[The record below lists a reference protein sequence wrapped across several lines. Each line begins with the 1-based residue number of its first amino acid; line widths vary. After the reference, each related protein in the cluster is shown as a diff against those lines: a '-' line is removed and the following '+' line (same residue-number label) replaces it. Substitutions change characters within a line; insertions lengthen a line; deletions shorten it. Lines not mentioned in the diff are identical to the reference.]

1 MRRQVVKAGRNARK
15 GIYASKKIIVGSASF
30 GLAMAAAVWF
40 SGPVLADIGEPFLAE
55 KPKPQG
61 CTTHFNVPGKNGTMT
76 VQKAVNAAKRCGP
89 GVPIISIHVSNSVP
103 HQGSVVIKDIN
114 RHLEIIGV
122 DASGQP
128 PLDPKNRAIL
138 VPDVGKTCIDFQNK
152 DERITIAI
160 KNIKL
165 DAHDL
170 FRETC
175 VSVKSGRAIISDS
188 SVELHKTDLPAIKIV
203 GGTAT
208 IERSRIVKGSEG
220 VLIMGTRGDKPH
232 EIHENAFSG
241 QDVAIKSSLPTNI
254 VSNDFSGNKNKQSSI
269 VLTGGGSV
277 IANDISGPAFNP
289 EKHTFS
295 IDKSSIVI
303 DPQSGR
309 KDYVLR
315 NNTVSGGHG
324 YGVYLKSRVE
334 GGEFTFNKLTDVPSC
349 GVSCAPYGEGSCLP
363 GDIRLTKATSEMKDK
378 DAKKKATK
386 AERRDRMCGF
396 SLVRDN
402 EVGGVRSRRGCF
414 RWFWQPPKPGC

>member
-1 MRRQVVKAGRNARK
+1 MRRQIVKAGRNARRRAHASRTAVMK
-15 GIYASKKIIVGSASF
+15 GAFI
-30 GLAMAAAVWF
+30 GLVLAAAAWF
-40 SGPVLADIGEPFLAE
+40 DGPVLADIGEPFLAE
-55 KPKPQG
+55 KPKPKG
-61 CTTHFNVPGKNGTMT
+61 CTTHFNVPGKDGTMT

-89 GVPIISIHVSNSVP
+89 GVPIISIHVSNTAP
-103 HQGSVVIKDIN
+103 QQGSVVIKDIN

-152 DERITIAI
+152 DQRITIAI

-232 EIHENAFSG
+232 EIHENNFSG

-254 VSNDFSGNKNKQSSI
+254 ISNDFKGNKNMQSTI
-269 VLTGGGSV
+269 ILTGGGSV
-277 IANDISGPAFNP
+277 IANDINGRPFNP

-295 IDKSSIVI
+295 KDKSSIII

-315 NNTVSGGHG
+315 NNTVRGGHG

-334 GGEFTFNKLTDVPSC
+334 GGELTFNKLTVVPSC

-363 GDIRLTKATSEMKDK
+363 GDIRLTKKTSEMKDK
-378 DAKKKATK
+378 EEKKKATK

-396 SLVRDN
+396 NLVREN
-402 EVGGVRSRRGCF
+402 EVGGVSGRRGCF
-414 RWFWQPPKPGC
+414 RWFWQKPKPGC